1 MASLIEKLGGTIS
14 GKVSS
19 SISGFGAGAKSA
31 FISANPALFAPV
43 AGVLY
48 KGFDRLIA
56 SNNATVKAQQDRE
69 NRNQGFKEETDRE
82 NAKVFSDMQKS
93 LNSIDKNVLT
103 ILELLKAGAGKE
115 KGSALGSLGKALG
128 VAGAVGAG
136 IPKVIFKGLGEGIA
150 DTIKAL
156 KALASALTPNFIKD
170 FLKKI
175 PDFFKSIPN
184 FFKDLPNK
192 FAGLLDNFSKY
203 FNNLF
208 DSAKLRFGDFFDKFG
223 KYFDDLG
230 AAMRIRFPETFAKLD
245 KLVAGIGS
253 YLDELAAALNRKLP
267 ESIKKLG
274 QVFDDAKSGFS
285 FESVRVGLLT
295 KLAEFKTSFLS
306 TLDNLV
312 RVSKDF
318 SQTFDIGTVVKNLD
332 EFKLVF
338 GESGFFGKIAVTLG
352 AIKGLFS
359 TAGAKFLTFV
369 DDFKNFL
376 MGPIKVLGELSAIS
390 DIARIAAKIL
400 EPIGKVFRVLAGPW
414 IQGALAI
421 FDGFSAAFNEEEI
434 AKSLNKNMKDV
445 NFVDRLNAFW
455 AGVIGGAIGGL
466 MDLGVNIYNWIMGTK
481 HDATYQ
487 KRITSSLTE
496 MFDGFQRAILD
507 GISFIIESA
516 IDLIP
521 FLSDERR
528 ASMKKTV
535 SDAVRRKATTGQTD
549 QTAAVAARTGVT
561 LNSQGRTAE
570 DPRYAGAK
578 IPSIAE
584 QAAAMAGSTPKA
596 VQPATVPLSSV
607 AGNEGRLPLS
617 IRNNNPGNLRFVE
630 SLTKPGYVLEG
641 AVRGEGGFA
650 AFPTPEAGLD
660 AMRRQLIIDTQ
671 RRGMTVSEMLNK
683 YAPASENDTAKYIDF
698 VSKQTGL
705 GANDRVPANAIPS
718 LMRSMVTMEGGPKA
732 TSFYYGGSSAAAPQE
747 KREAEKTVQAV
758 QTTATET
765 VAIRAATEKEAE
777 ILSNMGMEVET
788 GTKLQQLHL
797 EKLDNH
803 NRQLQDQLQLQT
815 RQQRELADREFKFQQ
830 ERKNLELQFLREVE
844 NDIRGAMNKAL
855 GPAGMGVSGQNAN
868 MMAYRTYGSFL
879 EKPFTKALTNVFG
892 ESGGAYGQIFS
903 KLAGSYINQA
913 AGAILPAMGIDPNLF
928 NRALSNYT
936 AGKQVR
942 EQYKLAQTEYNIT
955 KAEYDAAAAKVTLA
969 DRLNA
974 TRPGKISEI
983 KREQIAK
990 VDALEL
996 ALQQKGATLDMAGK
1010 AKSANRSMYTEDLIM
1025 AMTGMPTGIRSM
1037 MGYESGQDQLTKQL
1051 TMMIGGPV
1059 AQTAFGGAGLQDYM
1073 NQYRQ
1078 MYGQQLQGQENVA
1091 VQAAALQGQVGVN
1104 NAEMIHGV
1112 NNQLLQGWANV
1123 NGQLLQG
1130 MSGIIGGSRMQSSS
1144 GGGFFETI
1152 GNVAKTVG
1160 NLWDAGKSFL
1170 GGAPDSVG
1178 RFFDTDAQF
1187 EKDWASA
1194 TAGLSG
1200 SDTDAAFE
1208 ADWASATRGLTE
1220 SSNVLTKIGN
1230 FFSPT
1235 KTSTGAGSSIPGVRG
1250 ATMPNKMSPTDIA
1263 GNFLGSAISNKL
1275 GISGPSAGIVSSAMK
1290 DLLGGK
1296 GFGKTSSYIQGPGT
1310 FASSLFN
1317 IYGLKN
1323 ANTST
1328 LGGTLNTALNAYQL
1342 YNGIASGSMIASAGN
1357 LIQSAGS
1364 MLGSQTIANFGSG
1377 MASGQTSA
1385 QLASAYGQAGMATP
1399 SGMSA
1404 GATAG
1409 QFANAAGGIIGGH
1422 YLGRS
1427 IAGGYKVG
1435 GMGNTTTNVGTAIG
1449 FALGGPVGALI
1460 GGALGGTVNRLFGR
1474 KPRAVSGTGIQGTMG
1489 GLDASGMTTASGQAY
1504 TDWFEKG
1511 GKYRSDRSGR
1521 DYSAIDPELL
1531 KYFAET
1537 TGELQ
1542 KTYGEFGKVM
1552 GFDPNALRGYQKD
1565 FDISFKGLNEK
1576 QSVEKIQKSMKQYAR
1591 DMLVAQYGD
1600 IARFALDLGD
1610 NKKEDILD
1618 TFQRLAKSTQLVDY
1632 WMRGFGNTVQETAD
1646 FLAPRSMR
1654 RYSYFGNPQD
1664 DKLGMANRKYELI
1677 QGFGGEEQFNE
1688 AMKGAFGALFTQ
1700 EEQLQFAQREAVA
1713 NANEM
1718 LTASVKAFSPEVQ
1731 AQLDKFAAGG
1741 IKTAEDVE
1749 AARLAYRAA
1758 IDAAEIAG
1766 NKETWTE
1773 LIKAGPTFMEAANLS
1788 LQAALIN
1795 KDAAE
1800 KTKTAEEFFGFT
1812 EVEDFS
1818 KGIANGIADAAPQ
1831 MAEGSASMF
1840 DLGSENLT
1848 GVVDRSFVAPYY
1860 GDGTSISGLVTN
1872 AGAGGF
1878 GGAGTIYLQ
1887 PNVIDNSVMS
1897 NPSTSVYMDN
1907 SAVRDYHPILSID
1920 VRNVTSGYLGLGG
1933 K

>member
-128 VAGAVGAG
+128 VARAVGAG
-136 IPKVIFKGLGEGIA
+136 LPKVIFKGLGEGIA

-230 AAMRIRFPETFAKLD
+230 ASMRIRFPETFAKLD
-245 KLVAGIGS
+245 KFVLGIGS

-352 AIKGLFS
+352 AIQGLFS

-400 EPIGKVFRVLAGPW
+400 EPIGKVFRILAGPW
-414 IQGALAI
+414 IQGALAL

-434 AKSLNKNMKDV
+434 AKSLDKNMKDV

-487 KRITSSLTE
+487 KRITSSLVE

-549 QTAAVAARTGVT
+549 QTAATEARTGVN
-561 LNSQGRTAE
+561 LNSTAGAGRGA
-570 DPRYAGAK
+570 DPRALANM
-578 IPSIAE
+578 PSIA
-584 QAAAMAGSTPKA
+584 QQTAGA

-607 AGNEGRLPLS
+607 AGNEGKLPLS
-617 IRNNNPGNLRFVE
+617 IRNNNPGNLRYVE
-630 SLTKPGYVLEG
+630 SLTKPGYVLHG

-660 AMRRQLIIDTQ
+660 AMRKQLVIDTQ

-758 QTTATET
+758 QVTATET
-765 VAIRAATEKEAE
+765 VAIRRANEDQSETLSSLASDFENSTDIQQAQLVNLDAYHKQSLAEAE
-777 ILSNMGMEVET
+777 LLRS
-788 GTKLQQLHL
+788 QQKAQFDA
-797 EKLDNH
+797 E
-803 NRQLQDQLQLQT
+803 Q
-815 RQQRELADREFKFQQ
+815 KFLQ
-830 ERKNLELQFLREVE
+830 ERKNLELQFLGQVE
-844 NDIRGAMNKAL
+844 NDIRGALNKAI
-855 GPAGMGVSGQNAN
+855 GPMGVTGQNAN
-868 MMAYRTYGSFL
+868 MNAYQTYGSLL
-879 EKPFTKALTNVFG
+879 EKPFSNALTKVFG
-892 ESGGAYGQIFS
+892 ESGSAYGQIFS

-913 AGAILPAMGIDPNLF
+913 AGAILPAMGIDANLF

-942 EQYKLAQTEYNIT
+942 DQYKVAQTEYNLA
-955 KAEYDAAAAKVTLA
+955 KAEYDGAAAKVTLA
-969 DRLNA
+969 DRMNA
-974 TRPGKISEI
+974 TRPNGVSEV
-983 KREQIAK
+983 KRLQIAK
-990 VDALEL
+990 VDALES
-996 ALQQKGATLDMAGK
+996 ALQQKGVTLKKAGE
-1010 AKSANRSMYTEDLIM
+1010 AKDANRAMYTEDLM
-1025 AMTGMPTGIRSM
+1025 FALTGMPTGIRSM
-1037 MGYESGQDQLTKQL
+1037 MGYETGMDQMTRQL
-1051 TMMIGGPV
+1051 TMMIGGDI
-1059 AQTAFGGAGLQDYM
+1059 AQSAFGGAGLQDYM

-1078 MYGQQLQGQENVA
+1078 MYGQQLQGQATVA
-1091 VQAAALQGQVGVN
+1091 EQTAALQGQVGVS
-1104 NAEMIHGV
+1104 NAEM
-1112 NNQLLQGWANV
+1112 QLAV
-1123 NGQLLQG
+1123 GQQNAKVFNSVLVDHTNRLGQI
-1130 MSGIIGGSRMQSSS
+1130 MGIFTPS
-1144 GGGFFETI
+1144 T
-1152 GNVAKTVG
+1152 
-1160 NLWDAGKSFL
+1160 
-1170 GGAPDSVG
+1170 SVG
-1178 RFFDTDAQF
+1178 
-1187 EKDWASA
+1187 
-1194 TAGLSG
+1194 AGG
-1200 SDTDAAFE
+1200 
-1208 ADWASATRGLTE
+1208 
-1220 SSNVLTKIGN
+1220 
-1230 FFSPT
+1230 
-1235 KTSTGAGSSIPGVRG
+1235 SIPGVRG
-1250 ATMPNKMSPTDIA
+1250 ATSVGGAGGRMSSNDMF
-1263 GNFLGSAISNKL
+1263 GNLFGSMISNRM
-1275 GISGPSAGIVSSAMK
+1275 GVRGPAAGIISSGLG
-1290 DLLGGK
+1290 DLFSGQ
-1296 GFGKTSSYIQGPGT
+1296 GFGRTAGYIQGPNT

-1317 IYGLKN
+1317 MYNLKN
-1323 ANTST
+1323 ADTST
-1328 LGGTLNTALNAYQL
+1328 FGGALNTGLAAYQL
-1342 YNGIASGSMIASAGN
+1342 YNALASGSIASSVG
-1357 LIQSAGS
+1357 SAASSLATASGATYGTA
-1364 MLGSQTIANFGSG
+1364 MGSQQSMMLA
-1377 MASGQTSA
+1377 GQE
-1385 QLASAYGQAGMATP
+1385 AGMAAAP
-1399 SGMSA
+1399 GSGA
-1404 GATAG
+1404 ATAG
-1409 QFANAAGGIIGGH
+1409 TVAGYAAGAIGGH
-1422 YLGRS
+1422 YVGRAIS
-1427 IAGGYKVG
+1427 SGYSTGGS
-1435 GMGNTTTNVGTAIG
+1435 GNSMVNAGTAIG
-1449 FALGGPVGALI
+1449 AFFGGPVGALI
-1460 GGALGGTVNRLFGR
+1460 GGAIGGTVNRLFGR
-1474 KPRAVSGTGIQGTMG
+1474 RPREVTGSGLQVTMG
-1489 GLDASGMTTASGQAY
+1489 GEAGASGQQY
-1504 TDWFEKG
+1504 EDWMRKG
-1511 GKYRSDRSGR
+1511 GTYRSDKTGR
-1521 DYSAIDPELL
+1521 DFSAIDPSLL
-1531 KYFAET
+1531 KYLNRT
-1537 TGELQ
+1537 TKDMQESFGAIG
-1542 KTYGEFGKVM
+1542 KTM
-1552 GFDPNALRGYQKD
+1552 GLNEDALKGFERYY
-1565 FDISFKGLNEK
+1565 DISFAGLTGAQSAEK
-1576 QSVEKIQKSMKQYAR
+1576 LQEAMQTYAA
-1591 DMLVAQYGD
+1591 DMIKTQYGD
-1600 IARFALDLGD
+1600 VSKFAKEIIDKDTGEVRDENTLETFERLG
-1610 NKKEDILD
+1610 
-1618 TFQRLAKSTQLVDY
+1618 KSAQMVDY
-1632 WMRGFGNTVQETAD
+1632 WMRGFGITAQQTTKLLENLIPPGTASLLESFATSND
-1646 FLAPRSMR
+1646 AKLQLA
-1654 RYSYFGNPQD
+1654 NL
-1664 DKLGMANRKYELI
+1664 KAELVE
-1677 QGFGGEEQFNE
+1677 GFGGEDAFNREMSE
-1688 AMKGAFGALFTQ
+1688 AFNALYTNEEKAIFARDTALENVRTAFEKIQVPAEIQ
-1700 EEQLQFAQREAVA
+1700 EMIDSFGLGE
-1713 NANEM
+1713 
-1718 LTASVKAFSPEVQ
+1718 
-1731 AQLDKFAAGG
+1731 

-1749 AARLAYRAA
+1749 EARLAYRAA
-1758 IDAAEIAG
+1758 IAAATEAGDRESFTQLTIAG
-1766 NKETWTE
+1766 DQ
-1773 LIKAGPTFMEAANLS
+1773 FMEAANMS
-1788 LQAALIN
+1788 LQAAQMN
-1795 KDAAE
+1795 KDSAE
-1800 KTKTAEEFFGFT
+1800 QTKTAEEFFGFT
-1812 EVEDFS
+1812 AVEDFS
-1818 KGIANGIADAAPQ
+1818 QGIANGIADAAPE
-1831 MAEGSASMF
+1831 MAAGNASMF
-1840 DLGSENLT
+1840 DLGSENLS
-1848 GVVDRSFVAPYY
+1848 GVVDRSFAAPYY
-1860 GDGTSISGLVTN
+1860 GDGTPISGLVTN

-1878 GGAGTIYLQ
+1878 GGAGTVFLQ
-1887 PNVIDNSVMS
+1887 PNVIDNSVVS

>member
-14 GKVSS
+14 GKFSS

-128 VAGAVGAG
+128 VAGAIGAG

-192 FAGLLDNFSKY
+192 FAGLFDNFNKY
-203 FNNLF
+203 FANLF
-208 DSAKLRFGDFFDKFG
+208 DTAKLRFGDFFDKFG

-230 AAMRIRFPETFAKLD
+230 ASMRIRFPETFAKLD
-245 KLVAGIGS
+245 KFVLGIGS

-400 EPIGKVFRVLAGPW
+400 EPIGKVFRILAGPW
-414 IQGALAI
+414 VQGVLAL

-434 AKSLNKNMKDV
+434 AKALDKNMKDV
-445 NFVDRLNAFW
+445 NWVDRLNAFW

-481 HDATYQ
+481 HDANYQ
-487 KRITSSLTE
+487 KRITSSLVE
-496 MFDGFQRAILD
+496 MFDGFQRAVLD
-507 GISFIIESA
+507 GLSYIIESA
-516 IDLIP
+516 IDFIP
-521 FLSDERR
+521 FISDERR

-535 SDAVRRKATTGQTD
+535 SDAVRRKQYTKTD
-549 QTAAVAARTGVT
+549 QTSETAARTGVN
-561 LNSQGRTAE
+561 LNSTAGAGRGA
-570 DPRYAGAK
+570 DPRALANM
-578 IPSIAE
+578 PSIA
-584 QAAAMAGSTPKA
+584 QQTAGA

-617 IRNNNPGNLRFVE
+617 IRNNNPGNLRYVE
-630 SLTKPGYVLEG
+630 SLTKPGYVLHG

-660 AMRRQLIIDTQ
+660 AMRKQLVIDTQ

-718 LMRSMVTMEGGPKA
+718 IMRSMVTMEGGPKA

-758 QTTATET
+758 QVTATET
-765 VAIRAATEKEAE
+765 VAIRTATEKEAE

-797 EKLDNH
+797 EKLDTH
-803 NRQLQDQLQLQT
+803 NRQLQDQLQVQT
-815 RQQRELADREFKFQQ
+815 RQQRELADRDFKYQQ
-830 ERKNLELQFLREVE
+830 ERKNLELQFLSQVE
-844 NDIRGAMNKAL
+844 SDIRSAL
-855 GPAGMGVSGQNAN
+855 NRAIGPAGMGVAGQQAS
-868 MMAYRTYGSFL
+868 MYAYQSYGNLL
-879 EKPFTKALTNVFG
+879 EKPFTNALTKVFG
-892 ESGGAYGQIFS
+892 ESGGAYGSIFS

-913 AGAILPAMGIDPNLF
+913 ANSILPALGIDTNLF
-928 NRALSNYT
+928 NRALSNYN
-936 AGKQVR
+936 AGKQTR
-942 EQYKLAQTEYNIT
+942 DQYKLAQTEYDIAR
-955 KAEYDAAAAKVTLA
+955 AEYETLAKKVTLA

-974 TRPGKISEI
+974 TRPGKTSQAKLET
-983 KREQIAK
+983 IAK
-990 VDALEL
+990 VDALES
-996 ALQQKGATLDMAGK
+996 ALQQKGFALGEAKK
-1010 AKSANRSMYTEDLIM
+1010 AKDANKSMYTEDLIY
-1025 AMTGMPTGIRSM
+1025 AVTGIPTGVRSM
-1037 MGYESGQDQLTKQL
+1037 MGYEGGVDQLTRQM
-1051 TMMIGGPV
+1051 TMMVGGDI
-1059 AQTAFGGAGLQDYM
+1059 AKSAFGGQGFDQYLS
-1073 NQYRQ
+1073 QYRQ
-1078 MYGQQLQGQENVA
+1078 MYDKQLTGQSDVA
-1091 VQAAALQGQVGVN
+1091 VQSAALQGQVGAHNAEMMYAVN
-1104 NAEMIHGV
+1104 NAHI
-1112 NNQLLQGWANV
+1112 QGQAHLFDGFLNGMRNV
-1123 NGQLLQG
+1123 VGS
-1130 MSGIIGGSRMQSSS
+1130 MSGGRGGS
-1144 GGGFFETI
+1144 E
-1152 GNVAKTVG
+1152 
-1160 NLWDAGKSFL
+1160 AGSFL
-1170 GGAPDSVG
+1170 GTVGKLWSAGKELLGGASDSIG
-1178 RFFDTDAQF
+1178 RFFDTDSQF
-1187 EKDWASA
+1187 EKDWASV

-1200 SDTDAAFE
+1200 SNTDAAFE
-1208 ADWASATRGLTE
+1208 ADWASATRGLTQ
-1220 SSNVLTKIGN
+1220 STSVLSNVGNTLTSIFGGKSSSG
-1230 FFSPT
+1230 
-1235 KTSTGAGSSIPGVRG
+1235 TSVVGG
-1250 ATMPNKMSPTDIA
+1250 ATGKAPTGTDFLA
-1263 GNFLGSAISNKL
+1263 NMLGSAVSNKL
-1275 GISGPSAGIVSSAMK
+1275 GITGPSAGIVSTAMR
-1290 DLLGGK
+1290 DLVGGK
-1296 GFGKTSSYIQGPGT
+1296 GFANTSRSIQGPGS
-1310 FASSLFN
+1310 FASTAFNLF
-1317 IYGLKN
+1317 GLKN

-1328 LGGTLNTALNAYQL
+1328 TGGVLNTALNAYQL
-1342 YNGIASGSMIASAGN
+1342 YNSLATGSLAGSIASGASWLGTASGATYGTAMGSQQSMMLAAQEAGMGAAQGSTASTLGSVGASA
-1357 LIQSAGS
+1357 A
-1364 MLGSQTIANFGSG
+1364 
-1377 MASGQTSA
+1377 
-1385 QLASAYGQAGMATP
+1385 
-1399 SGMSA
+1399 
-1404 GATAG
+1404 
-1409 QFANAAGGIIGGH
+1409 GIIGGH

-1511 GKYRSDRSGR
+1511 GTYRSDRSGR

-1542 KTYGEFGKVM
+1542 KTYGEFAKVM

-1576 QSVEKIQKSMKQYAR
+1576 QSVEKIQESMKQYAR
-1591 DMLVAQYGD
+1591 DMLVSQYGD

-1646 FLAPRSMR
+1646 FLAPKSLR

-1664 DKLGMANRKYELI
+1664 DKLGMANRKYDLI

-1741 IKTAEDVE
+1741 IKTKEDVE

-1848 GVVDRSFVAPYY
+1848 GVVDRSFIAPYY